1 MIVVIVALDGHIAKQ
16 NQAECYQDSNW
27 WMSQFSVSV
36 ILYSVCSIHN
46 CSWTRSNIG
55 KQWPP
60 AHCHSLPASRQV
72 AAASRYYHSLATHD
86 RAWRMCY
93 WWPLGGNVWQSWP
106 MCDLCLPCTHS
117 LTCLSFVQHKTWYL
131 ELRYLEIVIVNCKN
145 ICKLIDVILLFD
157 ICSIVHLTLN

>member
-1 MIVVIVALDGHIAKQ
+1 MATLPSRIRQNVIKIQIGEWVSSQFQWYSIVYVVSIIVVGPGPILASSGHQHIAT
-16 NQAECYQDSNW
+16 
-27 WMSQFSVSV
+27 
-36 ILYSVCSIHN
+36 VCQPH
-46 CSWTRSNIG
+46 G
-55 KQWPP
+55 KWQ
-60 AHCHSLPASRQV
+60 

-131 ELRYLEIVIVNCKN
+131 ELRYLQIVIVNCKN